1 MKKTKEEAY
10 LQSAPQFLLINHN
23 RDKIKTKIKWD
34 DKFNQVRID
43 VKLRTETKQI
53 PNKEILPTPNLIKR
67 KKRKIRRIRYW

>member
-23 RDKIKTKIKWD
+23 RDKIKTKIKWN

-43 VKLRTETKQI
+43 VELKTQTKH
-53 PNKEILPTPNLIKR
+53 KTNLEK
-67 KKRKIRRIRYW
+67 